1 MVLRRFLVARALAA
15 VVFTGCGGSDDSD
28 SETSA
33 TEDADESTAD
43 DSGDG
48 SGEGSSDGAA
58 ADIGDFPIPAPP
70 GGTDAQKI
78 EAEGLI
84 AYNVTI
90 SADDFESVITF
101 YDDWT
106 SSQSDEYARTE
117 AQSGGVIWVRT
128 GGAQGTVRSVLAS
141 APGDRDTTF
150 VSLTDQT
157 SPG

>member
-1 MVLRRFLVARALAA
+1 MACALAD
-15 VVFTGCGGSDDSD
+15 VVLTGCGGSDDPDSE

-33 TEDADESTAD
+33 TEKSDESTAD
-43 DSGDG
+43 D

-58 ADIGDFPIPAPP
+58 ADLDDFPIPAPP

-90 SADDFESVITF
+90 SAGDFESVIAF

-117 AQSGGVIWVRT
+117 TSSGGVIWVRT

-150 VSLTDQT
+150 VTLTEQS